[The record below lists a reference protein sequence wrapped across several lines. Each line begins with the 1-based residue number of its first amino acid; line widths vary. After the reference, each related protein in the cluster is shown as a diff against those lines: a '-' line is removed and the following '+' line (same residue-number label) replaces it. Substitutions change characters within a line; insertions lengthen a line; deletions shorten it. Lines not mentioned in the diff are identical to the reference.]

1 MGIAVVIE
9 LGFLHGR
16 EKLTQYELHSLLT
29 F

>member
-1 MGIAVVIE
+1 VVIE

>member
-1 MGIAVVIE
+1 VGVSVLIE

-16 EKLTQYELHSLLT
+16 EKLTGYEVHSLIT